1 MGRSIWRTSCE
12 VVSIEVRALGY
23 VSPFSVEGHERC
35 EAIGICGE
43 EYPMRLLS
51 EFSCLSGLTAFL
63 QPSQSLPLPLPFPSP
78 STSSSVLNDP
88 PFVPAPSA
96 IQGGRCSLL
105 DDFVWQTVERRG
117 CVEDEGR
124 LFDAGPSRLCRRRG
138 VVHGAPLSMDS
149 LRHDVACP
157 RCAVE
162 TRCVAKQRREKRLC
176 NRYNNSKEDNETAK
190 RKDGRIKKRER

>member
-1 MGRSIWRTSCE
+1 M
-12 VVSIEVRALGY
+12 RALGY

-63 QPSQSLPLPLPFPSP
+63 LPSHSRPLPLPSP
-78 STSSSVLNDP
+78 STTSSSCLSGP
-88 PFVPAPSA
+88 PFVATPSA
-96 IQGGRCSLL
+96 IQRGRCSLL
-105 DDFVWQTVERRG
+105 DDFVWQTVKRRG

-138 VVHGAPLSMDS
+138 VVHGAAPLSMGS
-149 LRHDVACP
+149 LRHGVACP

-162 TRCVAKQRREKRLC
+162 TRCVAKRRRENDCATAITITTTETRLRKR
-176 NRYNNSKEDNETAK
+176 E
-190 RKDGRIKKRER
+190 DGRIRKRER